1 LSDKTVDMSG
11 EGMNLVQ
18 VYNNV
23 SHWDTFANR
32 AALGTKAD
40 LREVGDGWLVKS
52 DKQGE
57 VGVAWEYRVYE
68 HMIGLDLPIVP
79 DCDLGE
85 GVFGYPDSILLR
97 KIDNGATLR
106 DYFAA
111 FLDGL
116 MPLELLVDLAKATSD
131 ILCEFWE
138 AGYTHR
144 DLHSRNIV
152 VGLNS
157 LGTGWQPYLIDFS
170 TTTHGSQLEEYCY
183 AYGLILAEMHDQA
196 NDWNFLSEDLWA
208 MVEGIEPPDGFHLV
222 MGALNSRLPF

>member
-1 LSDKTVDMSG
+1 MVDMSG
-11 EGMNLVQ
+11 AGMNLVQ

-40 LREVGDGWLVKS
+40 LREVGDGWLIKS

-79 DCDLGE
+79 DCDLEE

-157 LGTGWQPYLIDFS
+157 LGTDWQPYLIDFS
-170 TTTHGSQLEEYCY
+170 TTTHEEQLEEYCQI
-183 AYGLILAEMHDQA
+183 YGLILAEMHDQA
-196 NDWNFLSEDLWA
+196 NDWNFLSEDLWGL
-208 MVEGIEPPDGFHLV
+208 VEGIEPPDDFHLV